1 VKRERHRTAT
11 GDEAMAELYEELG
24 LTADEYRDI
33 VRLLGREPNK
43 VELGMYSLM
52 WSEHCSYKS
61 SKMVLSQLPT
71 RASYV
76 LQGPG
81 ENAGVIDIGG
91 GLAVA
96 FKMESHNHPSAVE
109 PYQGAATGIG
119 GIVRD
124 IFTMGARP
132 IACLDPLRFG
142 DPSKPRTRYL
152 LGGVVAGIA
161 GYGNCLGI
169 PTVGGDIYF
178 DPCYDENPLVNV
190 MCVGIMP
197 KEKLIRGVA
206 TGVGNAVVLIGNR
219 TGRDGIGGAS
229 ILASQEFDETSQ
241 EKRPSVQVGDPFTE
255 KLLIEACLELL
266 DRGLLVGLQDL
277 GAAGLSCA
285 CSETAARG
293 GVGMRVWLERVPL
306 REDMEPFEIMISE
319 SQERMLAIVEPS
331 KLDRVLEICAKW
343 DLNAVVIGEV
353 IEGDRLEVFWH
364 GEKVADVP
372 ATTLASGPVYD
383 RPSERPQYLDE
394 VRELDLSSLDHPS
407 DYGAVL
413 LRLAGSPNLCDR
425 RWVYEQYDHMV
436 QLNTVVY
443 PGSDA
448 AVLRV
453 KGTSKA
459 LAVSC
464 DGNSRYVYLDPYLG
478 TQIAVAESAR
488 NVVASGG
495 VPMALTNCL
504 NFGSPERPDIF
515 WQFRESVRGLAD
527 AARFLEL
534 PVVSGNVSF
543 YNESFGK
550 AIYPTPIVGMV
561 GLIGNLAHRRTMGFP
576 GDGLLV
582 VLLGETGEDLGGSEY
597 LYLVH
602 GLAAGNPPRLDLDLE
617 KRVQAVCIEAIR
629 RGIVLSAHDCSEGG
643 AALALLE
650 CCCAGGVGASLRVET
665 DLAPHAWLF
674 SESQSRFVVTVSEEN
689 LDSLRDLAGSRRV
702 PFAVLGRTGGDRLS
716 VNDWLELGLGEMR
729 KAREEAL
736 ERLLGGGE

>member
-1 VKRERHRTAT
+1 MKRERHRTAT

>member
-1 VKRERHRTAT
+1 
-11 GDEAMAELYEELG
+11 MAELYEELG

-331 KLDRVLEICAKW
+331 KLDQVLEICAKW

-383 RPSERPQYLDE
+383 RHSEKPQYLDE

-459 LAVSC
+459 LAISC

-504 NFGSPERPDIF
+504 NFGSPERPDVF

-550 AIYPTPIVGMV
+550 AIHPTPIVGMV

-597 LYLVH
+597 LNLVH
-602 GLAAGNPPRLDLDLE
+602 GLTAGNPPRLDLDLE
-617 KRVQAVCIEAIR
+617 KRVQAACIEAIR

-650 CCCAGGVGASLRVET
+650 CCCAGRVGASLRVET
-665 DLAPHAWLF
+665 DLAPHVWLF
-674 SESQSRFVVTVSEEN
+674 SESQSRFVVSVSEEN
-689 LDSLRDLAGSRRV
+689 LDSLRDLAGSWRV
-702 PFAVLGRTGGDRLS
+702 PFAVLGRTGGDSLS

-736 ERLLGGGE
+736 ERLLSGSEQTEDPQVFAHCL

>member
-1 VKRERHRTAT
+1 
-11 GDEAMAELYEELG
+11 MAELYEELG

-142 DPSKPRTRYL
+142 DPSKPRNRYL
-152 LGGVVAGIA
+152 LSGVVAGIA

-293 GVGMRVWLERVPL
+293 GVGMRVWLEKVPL
-306 REDMEPFEIMISE
+306 REEMEPFEIMISE

-331 KLDRVLEICAKW
+331 KLDQVMEICGKW

-353 IEGDRLEVFWH
+353 IEGDRLEVYWH

-372 ATTLASGPVYD
+372 ATTLAQGPVYD
-383 RPSERPQYLDE
+383 RPSERPEYLDE
-394 VRELDLSSLDHPS
+394 VRSLDLSSLDHPS
-407 DYGAVL
+407 DYGEVL
-413 LRLAGSPNLCDR
+413 LRLAGSPNLCDK

-459 LAVSC
+459 LAISC

-478 TQIAVAESAR
+478 TQIAVAEAAR

-504 NFGSPERPDIF
+504 NFGNPERPDIF

-576 GDGLLV
+576 GEGLLV

-597 LYLVH
+597 LRLIH
-602 GLAAGNPPRLDLDLE
+602 GLVAGSPPRLDLDLE
-617 KRVQAVCIEAIR
+617 KRVQTACIEAIR
-629 RGIVLSAHDCSEGG
+629 RGMVLSAHDCSEGG
-643 AALALLE
+643 VALALLE

-665 DLAPHAWLF
+665 GLPPHAWLF
-674 SESQSRFVVTVSEEN
+674 GESQSRFVVTVTEED
-689 LDSLRDLAGSRRV
+689 LDSLRALAGSRQI
-702 PFAVLGRTGGDRLS
+702 PLSVLGKTGGNRLV
-716 VNDWLELGLGEMR
+716 VNDWIDLGLLDMSR
-729 KAREEAL
+729 AREEAL
-736 ERLLGGGE
+736 ERILSGEAGG